1 MGTKL
6 YVYQIKGLL
15 ERPDRSIGGFRTLV
29 CTIDKFES
37 VDVPSDILDKE
48 MLAYLRF
55 RSLACDYMDVAKLPH
70 PIVNRLRKALGQYLD
85 KYVIEH
91 L

>member
-15 ERPDRSIGGFRTLV
+15 ERPDRSIGGLRVLV
-29 CTIDKFES
+29 CTLDNFES

-70 PIVNRLRKALGQYLD
+70 PVVNQLRKTLGRYLD
-85 KYVIEH
+85 KYVIDN